1 MKPLIELEL
10 GSINFGYYRRFMG
23 EKNISIDEFVFLEKK
38 YRLNL
43 TAKNITYLTSLL
55 LIIIFPITNLL
66 ISSLVVLLTYLIS
79 YFFTL
84 HNFYD
89 WYGLYESVK
98 KNGFEP
104 NDDNGYITVSKIDG
118 KYVCQNGNH
127 RIAILNLIYD
137 KSYKLKVWEVP
148 IETNVNKNFS

>member
-1 MKPLIELEL
+1 MKTLIELEL
-10 GSINFGYYRRFMG
+10 GSINFLYYKRFIG
-23 EKNISIDEFVFLEKK
+23 EKNISLDEFVILEKK
-38 YRLNL
+38 YRLKL

-55 LIIIFPITNLL
+55 FVILFPITNLL
-66 ISSLVVLLTYLIS
+66 ITSSTVLLTSLIS

-89 WYGLYESVK
+89 WYGLYNSIL

-127 RIAILNLIYD
+127 RLVILNLIYD
-137 KSYKLKVWEVP
+137 KSYKLKVREVP
-148 IETNVNKNFS
+148 IKPN

>member
-38 YRLNL
+38 YKLKL
-43 TAKNITYLTSLL
+43 AAKNTTYLTSLL
-55 LIIIFPITNLL
+55 FIIIFPITNLL
-66 ISSLVVLLTYLIS
+66 ISSLVVSLIYLIS

-89 WYGLYESVK
+89 WIGLYESIK

-118 KYVCQNGNH
+118 NYACQNGNH
-127 RIAILNLIYD
+127 RIAILNLIYG
-137 KSYKLKVWEVP
+137 KSYKLKVLEVP
-148 IETNVNKNFS
+148 SEPNINKK